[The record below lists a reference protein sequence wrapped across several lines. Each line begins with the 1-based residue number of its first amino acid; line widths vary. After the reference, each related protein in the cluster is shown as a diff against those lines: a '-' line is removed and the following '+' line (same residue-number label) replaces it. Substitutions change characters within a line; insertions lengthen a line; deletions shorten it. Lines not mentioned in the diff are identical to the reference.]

1 MTRVMIFAAMNED
14 GAGLGLQ
21 SAPPMTCDV
30 TCGRCPPVEI
40 LFVPL
45 PSEGVGWNKKAVF
58 NSSVIYLNKNYRVI
72 T

>member
-21 SAPPMTCDV
+21 SDPPMTCDV
-30 TCGRCPPVEI
+30 MCGRCPPLEI

-45 PSEGVGWNKKAVF
+45 PSEGG
-58 NSSVIYLNKNYRVI
+58 LE
-72 T
+72 